1 MQDWKVLFLGTLN
14 IRVLLDTI
22 KIKSINKAAEELGYT
37 QSGLT
42 YLLNSLEEELG
53 VPLLVRNR
61 RGEYLS
67 EEGNQL

>member
-1 MQDWKVLFLGTLN
+1 MQDRKVLFMDTRKL
-14 IRVLLDTI
+14 RVLLDTI

-53 VPLLVRNR
+53 VPQGSSAGR
-61 RGEYLS
+61 
-67 EEGNQL
+67 